1 MSIEIVEESIRQ
13 PEGDFLPPCVKAVRR
28 LCRNPLCIITGV
40 ILVLASAVLT
50 AVDFAGGILSFLIS
64 LLLLVASIVMFKSS
78 GNIGG
83 GYGLKFQTVACLISA
98 VVMAAFALITE
109 TGYADILLQRV
120 SNWVNGL
127 TDTLPKP
134 LDGIVNHGFS
144 GVGVVAAALAVCFLF
159 TGLSFGSLKR
169 SNRKNLPFSKVHF
182 LGFLVNILLSAWLTY
197 DGLARILHIPYIKTY
212 EYGAGDLKLSR
223 YTDAAL
229 CFAFALFLLLQAV
242 CCLIVYIKM
251 RKVRKCCFQA
261 NRNMNI

>member
-1 MSIEIVEESIRQ
+1 MSVEIVEESIRQ

-109 TGYADILLQRV
+109 TGYADIL
-120 SNWVNGL
+120 
-127 TDTLPKP
+127 
-134 LDGIVNHGFS
+134 
-144 GVGVVAAALAVCFLF
+144 
-159 TGLSFGSLKR
+159 
-169 SNRKNLPFSKVHF
+169 
-182 LGFLVNILLSAWLTY
+182 
-197 DGLARILHIPYIKTY
+197 
-212 EYGAGDLKLSR
+212 
-223 YTDAAL
+223 
-229 CFAFALFLLLQAV
+229 
-242 CCLIVYIKM
+242 
-251 RKVRKCCFQA
+251 
-261 NRNMNI
+261 